1 MEKVPLPIALH
12 CAGGMKM
19 NRRYAVLLVVIL
31 FSAAGAGS
39 QTFAQT
45 GTEENAVRQTV
56 NTYLHGLKF
65 NDVESF
71 KKAFHPSA
79 KLFFV
84 RKNGELGELTQ
95 EQWYRGFASS
105 AGKEEPGD
113 LRIASLEITGQ
124 AASVKVVEIY
134 ADSTYTDYI
143 SLLKLADGW
152 KIVNKIYQM
161 EKRAAQ

>member
-1 MEKVPLPIALH
+1 ME
-12 CAGGMKM
+12 M
-19 NRRYAVLLVVIL
+19 NRRHAVLFVCL
-31 FSAAGAGS
+31 FLCAAGAMFP
-39 QTFAQT
+39 TFAQT
-45 GTEENAVRQTV
+45 TSEESAVRQTV

-65 NDVESF
+65 NDIESF
-71 KKAFHPSA
+71 RKAFHPGA

-84 RKNGELGELTQ
+84 RANGALGELTQ
-95 EQWYRGFASS
+95 EQWYRGFATS

-113 LRIASLEITGQ
+113 LQIAALDITGK

-143 SLLKLADGW
+143 SLLKLTDGW
-152 KIVNKIYQM
+152 KIVNKIFVM